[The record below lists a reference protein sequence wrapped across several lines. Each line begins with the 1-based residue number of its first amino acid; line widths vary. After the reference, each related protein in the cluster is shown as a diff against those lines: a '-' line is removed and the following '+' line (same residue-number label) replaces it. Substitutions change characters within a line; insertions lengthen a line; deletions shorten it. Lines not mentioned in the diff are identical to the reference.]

1 MPRLDFLNR
10 ANAEYVSDLYEQW
23 RRDPDAV
30 PAEWQIFFSGVDV
43 GADGRLGDAPP
54 LPASAPAPIA
64 PGESVPASALRVM
77 PQAPGEPSPTLGV
90 LDLIHSYRELGHLIA
105 ELDPLGNNQ
114 TDHPLLHHSEFGFAD
129 DDLQRIVECPTASGP
144 LQCTLAELIERLR
157 ATYCRTL
164 GVEYMH
170 IAQKELRSWLQ
181 DAVEPNLN
189 TPELTN
195 EQRLHVLTELSHAN
209 LFEQFLH
216 TKFVGQK
223 RFSLEGSESL
233 VPLLNALIER
243 SGELG
248 VQEVVMGMP
257 HRGRL
262 NVLANVLHKPY
273 EYIFAEFEGSFLPN
287 NVQGDGDVKYHLGY
301 SRDHVTAGGK
311 KVHISLLYNP
321 SHLEAVNPVVAGIV
335 HSKQDYLRDTENRSR
350 VIPVLIHGDA
360 AFTGQGVVMETLA
373 LSELSQYAVG
383 GTIHVIVDNQVGF
396 TTSPKDFR
404 FTRYPSDI
412 AKVIN
417 APVFHVNADDPE
429 AVIQAARL
437 AIEFRNKFK
446 EDVIVHLMCYRRHC
460 HNELDVPSFTQPT
473 MYKAIRAKM
482 PVHEMYALRL
492 QDAGVLRTEQAKEIW
507 AGVRERFES
516 ALGYARDEMPRQKIF
531 AFGGAWEG
539 MGWAG
544 KDWTAHTAVSRTLLD
559 RVAIG
564 ASALPE
570 TFTPHPKVRK
580 LLDDRRAMIDGDGKV
595 DWACG
600 EMLAFGSL
608 LLEGTNVRL
617 SGQDSGRGTFS
628 QRHAVL
634 HDSQT
639 DEIFV
644 PLANLAPGQGRFQA
658 IDSMLSEVGVLGFE
672 YGYSSADPRNLVCW
686 EAQFGDFA
694 NGAQVVIDQFIAS
707 AESKWQRQCGLVLLL
722 PHGYE
727 GQGPEHSSARLER
740 YLQLCAE
747 SNIQVVYP
755 TTPGQY
761 FHALRRQVHRRF
773 RKPLVIMTPK
783 SMLRM
788 QLAVSKVAEFC
799 DGGFRHVIDE
809 IEPLDRERVRR
820 VLLCTGK
827 VFYDLLVNRNERV
840 IDNVAI
846 VRVEQLYPF
855 PVDELRT
862 ILGSSP
868 DDAEIEWVQEESQN
882 AGAWS
887 FVEPRLRA
895 MLGPA
900 SSVRYVGRDEGASPA
915 TGSYKLHQQELGQLL
930 NEAFR
935 KVTEAAPKAR
945 RANVSRGTGTAAR

>member
-10 ANAEYVSDLYEQW
+10 ANAEYVTKLYEQW
-23 RRDPDAV
+23 RLDAESVPD
-30 PAEWQIFFSGVDV
+30 EWQLFFAGVDA
-43 GADGRLGDAPP
+43 GAEGRLGDTVVAAPP
-54 LPASAPAPIA
+54 ASDSDAFAAPAVMRVVPA
-64 PGESVPASALRVM
+64 ASGES
-77 PQAPGEPSPTLGV
+77 EPTFGV
-90 LDLIHSYRELGHLIA
+90 VDLVHSYRELGHFVA

-114 TDHPLLHHSEFGFAD
+114 ADHPLLHLSEFGFTD
-129 DDLQRIVECPTASGP
+129 NDLQRLVEYPTASG
-144 LQCTLAELIERLR
+144 LKQCSLAELIATLR

-170 IAQKELRSWLQ
+170 IAQKELRTWLQ
-181 DAVEPNLN
+181 DRIEPNLN
-189 TPELTN
+189 TLELSN
-195 EQRLHVLTELSHAN
+195 EQRVQVLTELSYAN

-223 RFSLEGSESL
+223 RFSLEGSEAL

-243 SGELG
+243 GGELG

-273 EYIFAEFEGSFLPN
+273 EYIFAEFEGSFLPS

-335 HSKQDYLRDTENRSR
+335 HAKQDYLRDTESRSR
-350 VIPVLIHGDA
+350 VIPVLLHGDA

-373 LSELSQYAVG
+373 LSELAQYAVG

-437 AIEFRNKFK
+437 AVEFRDKFK
-446 EDVIVHLMCYRRHC
+446 EDVIVHLVCYRRHG
-460 HNELDVPSFTQPT
+460 HNELDDPSFTQPT
-473 MYKAIRAKM
+473 MYKAIREKM
-482 PVHEMYALRL
+482 PVHEMYAQRL
-492 QDAGVLRTEQAKEIW
+492 EATGVMRPDQAKEIW
-507 AGVRERFES
+507 LGIRERFES

-539 MGWAG
+539 MSFAG
-544 KDWTAHTAVSRTLLD
+544 KDWTAHTAVSRTLLE

-564 ASALPE
+564 ASTLPE
-570 TFTPHPKVRK
+570 TFRPHPKARK
-580 LLDDRRAMIDGDGKV
+580 LLDDRRAMLEGEGKV

-634 HDSQT
+634 HDAET
-639 DEIFV
+639 DEIYV
-644 PLANLAPGQGRFQA
+644 PLANLAPGQGRFRA

-672 YGYSSADPRNLVCW
+672 YGYSSADPRNLVLW

-740 YLQLCAE
+740 YLQLSAE
-747 SNIQVVYP
+747 NNIQVVYP

-761 FHALRRQVHRRF
+761 FHALRRQIHRRF
-773 RKPLVIMTPK
+773 RKPLVVMTPK

-788 QLAVSKVAEFC
+788 QLAVSKVSEFLE
-799 DGGFRHVIDE
+799 GGFRHVIDE
-809 IEPLDRERVRR
+809 VEPLDRERVRR

-840 IDNVAI
+840 IDNIAI

-855 PVDELRT
+855 PIEELRT
-862 ILGSSP
+862 ILGSYP
-868 DDAEIEWVQEESQN
+868 DDAEVEWVQEESQN

-900 SSVRYVGRDEGASPA
+900 GSVRYVGRDEGASPA
-915 TGSYKLHQQELGQLL
+915 TGSYKLHQQELGQML